1 MAATHTSK
9 EVEGMPPT
17 TNRIPSGR
25 YWVEWVKRYA
35 PTSNNV
41 DDLDLQFRIG
51 VTDFIKALRAAGA
64 KVEVTH
70 TKRTQQAAYLW
81 HWAWKIALRRC
92 APKDAKPYSKSP
104 PVPNIQWDHGN
115 LAKSIKGAREMV
127 NGFMLS
133 VPNQSTRPPAEDS
146 RHVLG
151 KAIDM
156 DITWTGTIKV
166 RKKDG
171 SVANIKSGGPID
183 NNKELIAVGESYGVF
198 KLAHDD
204 VHWSDNGQ

>member
-1 MAATHTSK
+1 
-9 EVEGMPPT
+9 MPSLTQNPHPFQ
-17 TNRIPSGR
+17 I
-25 YWVEWVKRYA
+25 
-35 PTSNNV
+35 SNG
-41 DDLDLQFRIG
+41 ITG
-51 VTDFIKALRAAGA
+51 T
-64 KVEVTH
+64 
-70 TKRTQQAAYLW
+70 W
-81 HWAWKIALRRC
+81 
-92 APKDAKPYSKSP
+92 P
-104 PVPNIQWDHGN
+104 
-115 LAKSIKGAREMV
+115 SIKGAQEMV